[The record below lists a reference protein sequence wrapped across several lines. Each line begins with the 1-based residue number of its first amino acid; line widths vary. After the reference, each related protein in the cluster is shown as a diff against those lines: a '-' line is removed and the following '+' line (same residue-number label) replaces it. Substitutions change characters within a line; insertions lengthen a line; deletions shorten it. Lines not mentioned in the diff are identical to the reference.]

1 MKAPIFD
8 VSGIHGAPS
17 TSGKNFGHST
27 AHTSQH
33 GLWGGHGANGQHG
46 TSAGTIS
53 LRLTTPPTTANI
65 PQNVVLANPIDADV
79 KLDGSIVCTAGR
91 LQNMHTVLKIRSG
104 ELMAFLAAG
113 GNGAHGGNGG
123 DGENGGKG
131 FMYGAFLVLSFNE
144 SIYKYALRTADRMQ
158 LDTVTV
164 PMAVLVA
171 TEEMAVMQVQAVMLD
186 LVEPFEFLFPKST
199 LISLRS
205 VTAVPSIFL
214 PEEGVQKENQGSEA
228 SFFRIILPRPLS
240 EINLSI
246 RRRRKGWRRRLA
258 ILEYKSRW
266 FPWPKWC
273 TWHRR

>member
-27 AHTSQH
+27 ARTSQH

-53 LRLTTPPTTANI
+53 LRLTTPPTTANL
-65 PQNVVLANPIDADV
+65 PKNGVLANPIDADV

-91 LQNMHTVLKIRSG
+91 LQNMHTVLKIKSG

-113 GNGAHGGNGG
+113 GNGAHGGSGG
-123 DGENGGKG
+123 DGQNGGKG
-131 FMYGAFLVLSFNE
+131 FMYGAFLVISFNE
-144 SIYKYALRTADRMQ
+144 SISEYAWRTVERMQ

-164 PMAVLVA
+164 LMAVMVA
-171 TEEMAVMQVQAVMLD
+171 TEEMAVTQVQAVMVD
-186 LVEPFEFLFPKST
+186 REEPFESLFPKPT

-205 VTAVPSIFL
+205 VAVVPSIFL
-214 PEEGVQKENQGSEA
+214 PEEGVLRGNQGSEA
-228 SFFRIILPRPLS
+228 SLFRVIFRVLYLKS
-240 EINLSI
+240 TLHQ
-246 RRRRKGWRRRLA
+246 A
-258 ILEYKSRW
+258 LEERVGQAAR
-266 FPWPKWC
+266 
-273 TWHRR
+273 HI